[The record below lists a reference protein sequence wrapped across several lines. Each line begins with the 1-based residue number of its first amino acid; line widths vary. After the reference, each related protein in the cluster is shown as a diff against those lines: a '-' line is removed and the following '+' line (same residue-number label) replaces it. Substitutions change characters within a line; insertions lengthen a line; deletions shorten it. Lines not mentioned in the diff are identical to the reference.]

1 MTQPAKISQAAALAA
16 MGERNPVKRRRAFL
30 LLCLVP
36 ALVVLALVL
45 VYPLFYNVAL
55 SLSDAGVDRM
65 RHWRLVGLQQYAAAF
80 REPEFWIIFSKTIIW
95 TVVGT
100 GLQVALGTALAL
112 ILHQQFIAGQSA
124 WRLLLLLPWAV
135 PQYIAALTWR
145 GMFDGAHGAVNSF
158 LGTVFGLPPIDW
170 LNSAFETFTAAV
182 LVNVWMGFPFMM
194 IVALSGLQA
203 IPANVYE
210 AARLEGAGAW
220 CQFSKL
226 TAPLLRPVMVPAA
239 TLGIIWN
246 FNNLNAIWLFSN
258 GGAPDD
264 STHILVSYVY
274 KAAFTYYQYGWAAAL
289 SVVIFVILFLFVQG
303 FMQLSQPSK

>member
-1 MTQPAKISQAAALAA
+1 MIPPAKLSQAAALAA
-16 MGERNPVKRRRAFL
+16 MAERNPVKRRRAFL

-36 ALVVLALVL
+36 ALIVLGLVL

-55 SLSDAGVDRM
+55 SLSDAGVDRI
-65 RHWRLVGLQQYAAAF
+65 RDWRLVGLQQYAAAF
-80 REPEFWIIFSKTIIW
+80 REWDFWITFSKTVIW

-100 GLQVALGTALAL
+100 GLQVALGVTLAV

-145 GMFDGAHGAVNSF
+145 GMFTGAHGAVNSF
-158 LGTVFGLPPIDW
+158 LGSALGLPPIDW
-170 LNSAFETFTAAV
+170 LNSAFETFTAAI

-203 IPANVYE
+203 IPSNVYE

-220 CQFSKL
+220 CQFSQI

-274 KAAFTYYQYGWAAAL
+274 KAAFTYNQYGWAAAL
-289 SVVIFVILFLFVQG
+289 SVVIFLILFLFVQG
-303 FMQLSQPSK
+303 FMQLSRPAK

>member
-1 MTQPAKISQAAALAA
+1 MTQPAKLSQAAALAA
-16 MGERNPVKRRRAFL
+16 MAERNPEKRRKAFL
-30 LLCLVP
+30 LVCLVP

-55 SLSDAGVDRM
+55 SLSDAGAGHM
-65 RHWRLVGLQQYAAAF
+65 RDWKLVGLQQYAAAF
-80 REPEFWIIFSKTIIW
+80 REPDFWITFSKTIIW
-95 TVVGT
+95 TVVST
-100 GLQVALGTALAL
+100 GLQVLLGLTLAV
-112 ILHQQFIAGQSA
+112 ILHQQFIAGRAA

-145 GMFDGAHGAVNSF
+145 GMFEGTNGAVNSF
-158 LGTVFGLPPIDW
+158 LGAAFGLPPFEW
-170 LNSAFETFTAAV
+170 LDSPFEAFTAAI

-194 IVALSGLQA
+194 IVALSGLRA
-203 IPANVYE
+203 IPPDVYE

-220 CQFSKL
+220 CQFSQL
-226 TAPLLRPVMVPAA
+226 TAPLLRPVMIPAA

-274 KAAFTYYQYGWAAAL
+274 KAAFTYNQYGWAAAL

-303 FMQLSQPSK
+303 FMQLSRPSK